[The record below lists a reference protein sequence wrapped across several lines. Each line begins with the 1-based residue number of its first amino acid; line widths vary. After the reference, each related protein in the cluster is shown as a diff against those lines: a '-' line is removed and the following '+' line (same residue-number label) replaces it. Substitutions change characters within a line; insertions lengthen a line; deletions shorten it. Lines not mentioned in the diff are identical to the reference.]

1 MKAAI
6 ALIVIAMIVIVMIA
20 GAVLLLRRRRAKP
33 ALPVRVERECGTRL
47 DSGLPIGLWLIIS
60 NDADA
65 SQPIKLSIEYVGG
78 REMVE
83 NLSIASGQL
92 WHRIPEPHRVQ
103 RIRISAVGY
112 KGMVVYV

>member
-1 MKAAI
+1 MQPAP
-6 ALIVIAMIVIVMIA
+6 ALIVFAVIA
-20 GAVLLLRRRRAKP
+20 GAVPLLLRRRPKP
-33 ALPVRVERECGTRL
+33 VLPVRVERECGARL
-47 DSGLPIGLWLIIS
+47 DSGLPIDFWLIIS

-65 SQPIKLSIEYVGG
+65 SQPIKLTIEYVGG